1 MNRTAEDKKEKCV
14 ICGVFMGTGKSD
26 DSDEVSLKELKDLC
40 EASGAEVAAV
50 VSQNRDA
57 FDTRTVIGKGKVE
70 EIKNAVEALGADIV
84 VFDCELSGSHTRNLE
99 EEFGLRVIDRSRL
112 ILDIFAQRATS
123 REGKCQVEL
132 AQLLYNL
139 PRLSGIGKSL
149 SRLGGGIGTRG
160 PGETQLETDK
170 RHIRERIDALKREL
184 AAIEKNRMIQ
194 RKQRMKNDVINI
206 ALVGYTNAG
215 KSSLLNALTDS
226 GQFVK
231 DMLFATLDPLS
242 KKMLLNDGREA
253 VITDTVGFIRKLPHH
268 LIEAFKSTL
277 EEAADADIIL
287 HVIDSYDEN
296 FEKHIETVNEILNQ
310 LKIPET
316 IPVLRVY
323 NKADKVNSDELFI
336 PKDAVAVSVKTG
348 YNMDLL
354 LEKITEMTKTTETER
369 LLVIPYE
376 KSAIVSKIY
385 NELKVLETE
394 YAPEGQ
400 KVRVYGKE
408 EIIKRYEQ
416 L

>member
-1 MNRTAEDKKEKCV
+1 
-14 ICGVFMGTGKSD
+14 
-26 DSDEVSLKELKDLC
+26 
-40 EASGAEVAAV
+40 
-50 VSQNRDA
+50 
-57 FDTRTVIGKGKVE
+57 
-70 EIKNAVEALGADIV
+70 
-84 VFDCELSGSHTRNLE
+84 
-99 EEFGLRVIDRSRL
+99 
-112 ILDIFAQRATS
+112 
-123 REGKCQVEL
+123 
-132 AQLLYNL
+132 
-139 PRLSGIGKSL
+139 
-149 SRLGGGIGTRG
+149 
-160 PGETQLETDK
+160 
-170 RHIRERIDALKREL
+170 
-184 AAIEKNRMIQ
+184 MIQ